1 MFSKF
6 YAKRLKLADQID
18 SKGIIVYPYKR
29 YKLLREK
36 ECRTISSSSKYSS
49 CTRRGYSRY
58 NIRNVINKDFD
69 RINKERKRLDAIILS
84 ARKRKR
90 NTRANIKR
98 LKAEKERFE
107 SRYYSLIYLIVNNLI
122 ESEEKDEAERSK
134 VNSLFILLING
145 FSKKDPFQSIGSLAN
160 LPDFDITTAFPL
172 FDIADVIPETS

>member
-58 NIRNVINKDFD
+58 NIRNVTNKNFN
-69 RINKERKRLDAIILS
+69 RINKERKKLDAIILS
-84 ARKRKR
+84 AKEKKR
-90 NTRANIKR
+90 NIRINIKR
-98 LKAEKERFE
+98 LKAEKKRFE
-107 SRYYSLIYLIVNNLI
+107 SYYYSLIYLVVNNLI
-122 ESEEKDEAERSK
+122 KSEERDETERSK
-134 VNSLFILLING
+134 VNNLFILLVNG
-145 FSKKDPFQSIGSLAN
+145 FSKKDPF
-160 LPDFDITTAFPL
+160 
-172 FDIADVIPETS
+172 